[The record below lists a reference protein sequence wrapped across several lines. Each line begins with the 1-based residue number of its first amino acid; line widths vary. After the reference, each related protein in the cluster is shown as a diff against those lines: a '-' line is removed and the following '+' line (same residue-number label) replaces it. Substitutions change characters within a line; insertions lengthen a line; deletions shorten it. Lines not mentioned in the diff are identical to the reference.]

1 MSERRETI
9 FYDSSAAMDRI
20 GSDKIE
26 LGQRRA
32 VAAHDVFGRVIGRD
46 SEVAVRWTPAHQ
58 GVEGNEMAGTW
69 AKAAVIGSFFEDG
82 QAYLREVSLSYTTR
96 TAEARSQATVRW
108 ISDHVRE
115 GQEALPP
122 PEGQRRE
129 TGASAGGGGFT
140 IKFLTGH
147 ASISSYLC
155 GKIQVVESNGCWWC
169 GSDERQ
175 FRFHLVARYRS
186 WVPQAGDVEKIGKAC
201 GWRHPRV
208 SSVRKMFDDERATEA
223 MLAFFRDT
231 RWDGVLL

>member
-32 VAAHDVFGRVIGRD
+32 VAAHDVSGRVIGRD

-69 AKAAVIGSFFEDG
+69 AKAAVMGSFYEDG
-82 QAYLREVSLSYTTR
+82 QAYLREVSLSYTTRR

-115 GQEALPP
+115 GQETLPP

-129 TGASAGGGGFT
+129 TGAPAGGGR
-140 IKFLTGH
+140 L
-147 ASISSYLC
+147 YY
-155 GKIQVVESNGCWWC
+155 QVLDRTRLDQLLPV
-169 GSDERQ
+169 RQ
-175 FRFHLVARYRS
+175 DPSGREQWVLV
-186 WVPQAGDVEKIGKAC
+186 
-201 GWRHPRV
+201 
-208 SSVRKMFDDERATEA
+208 VRKR
-223 MLAFFRDT
+223 
-231 RWDGVLL
+231 